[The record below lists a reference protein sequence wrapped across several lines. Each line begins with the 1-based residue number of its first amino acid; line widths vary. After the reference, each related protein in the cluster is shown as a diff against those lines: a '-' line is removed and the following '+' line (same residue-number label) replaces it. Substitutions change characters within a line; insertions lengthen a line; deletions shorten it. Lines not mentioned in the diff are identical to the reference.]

1 MLAGAILLFGLVMAL
16 LAVGFVRPAA
26 GRRIPGGYWLVGG
39 GLVLPAVVLTPLLI
53 YGLWSG
59 ERLFASRA
67 ESAVRIDVMARQWEW
82 VFIYRDAEGGTSE
95 SVNVMHV
102 PAGRPVQIHMTSAD
116 VIHSFWIP
124 RLAGKIDAI
133 PGHVTVLRF
142 TADAPGIYRGQ
153 CAEFCGT
160 SHLDMRMDVQAHASA
175 ENFAAAVNALP
186 KAAATQPARPG
197 AQP

>member
-1 MLAGAILLFGLVMAL
+1 MLTGAILLFGLVMAL
-16 LAVGFVRPAA
+16 LVVGFIRPAS
-26 GRRIPGGYWLVGG
+26 GRRIPVAYWLIGG

-59 ERLFASRA
+59 ERLFFSRT

-82 VFIYRDAEGGTSE
+82 VFIYRSAEGTSE
-95 SVNVMHV
+95 SVNIMHV
-102 PAGRPVQIHMTSAD
+102 PAGRPVELHMTSAD
-116 VIHSFWIP
+116 VIHGFWIP

-160 SHLDMRMDVQAHASA
+160 GHLDMRMDVQAHASP
-175 ENFAAAVNALP
+175 EDFAAAVSALP
-186 KAAATQPARPG
+186 KAASGPARRG